1 MELKRLPSAP
11 TWILILAVR
20 RKQGRPLGDICH
32 PHRQVMQRFLP
43 SIESPHP
50 SGQEANRH
58 LCLTRRLQ
66 LRLVATFFSVAL
78 MGGSAAQDTA
88 FTYQGRLLE
97 HGVPASGRYDLRFTL
112 YPTANNGSPLT
123 EPVTEAAAVVSE
135 GVFTVRLDFGP
146 GVFTGGERWLE
157 LGVRTN
163 GGAAFVTLAPRMEI
177 TAMPYALHARS
188 VTAEGLSGTYSNAV
202 SFSHPASEFSG
213 IFSGDGTA
221 VTNVDAAR
229 LDGESADEFRQAAT
243 NAAATLISQAQ
254 RFINVRDYGALG
266 NGVDQTAALQLAIDQ
281 TTNSPTPLG
290 GKATVYLPAG
300 YYVISSPLK
309 LRVHDTHLL
318 GDGIERTRIHMTSN
332 TRDAITAEPWVGG
345 WNYGGGTN
353 GLWYCTLE
361 GFQVY
366 KNKAPVSSGTS
377 AGIRFQT
384 GLASQQ
390 RLSRAVI
397 RDVKI
402 FGFVWGLYVEH
413 GVGLLCERVEAYGN
427 NYGFWLSKVDSAT
440 FINCFAGDG
449 TTSLGA
455 NSFGTNYSA
464 AWTIK
469 PSTYAG
475 GFACNIIGGEARNV
489 NTIIDMSS
497 GALNVMGMNV
507 ELVWNGTVFNL
518 KRGTTS
524 ANFSGLRVA
533 GRNSGS
539 QHPIFKL
546 ANEVGAVT
554 SIGPGDYL
562 DNSTYPKIEL
572 NGATDYV
579 NYSGP
584 PLSVTNTA
592 TGASYNLTRFT
603 VSAGSN
609 VAIVTNHP
617 NSLTI
622 SVDSGLSGAFTNNES
637 RSTVWLGPSNY
648 YAGNVVVGTGSALA
662 AESITGGTASIGKV
676 TTGDLAV
683 SGKWNASG
691 GTNLPPAG
699 LRSTN
704 APTGLQLYYSL
715 NGTNGY
721 FGSVPAGDGD
731 HIANSSTTTFQI
743 GGVPGVDGIRF
754 PDSTIQ
760 TSAAPAAASPA
771 VYFQNGSTGSVA
783 ATNTFLAAT
792 VTVAITSAT
801 QRVMVTSH
809 RAFGSTLAGGAADLN
824 LYIGHRPSGS
834 SDSPT
839 NVGEGVLGNRVAA
852 NTRVTMGLSAVIT
865 GLAPGE
871 HEVGLT
877 GYSPEAANWNYNDAS
892 YTTATVY

>member
-1 MELKRLPSAP
+1 MTNGL
-11 TWILILAVR
+11 
-20 RKQGRPLGDICH
+20 QPLL
-32 PHRQVMQRFLP
+32 VVTFL
-43 SIESPHP
+43 
-50 SGQEANRH
+50 N
-58 LCLTRRLQ
+58 
-66 LRLVATFFSVAL
+66 VAL
-78 MGGSAAQDTA
+78 MAGMAAQDTA

-97 HGVPASGRYDLRFTL
+97 NGGPASGWYDLVFTL
-112 YPTANNGSPLT
+112 YPTASDGSPLAESLT
-123 EPVTEAAAVVSE
+123 KPATVLSE
-135 GVFTVRLDFGP
+135 GIFAVRLDFGA

-157 LGVRTN
+157 IGVRTN
-163 GGAAFVTLAPRMEI
+163 GEGAFITLAPRMEI
-177 TAMPYALHARS
+177 TAMPYALHARN

-202 SFSHPASEFSG
+202 NFNHPASEFAG
-213 IFSGDGTA
+213 TFSGDGTA

-229 LDGESADEFRQAAT
+229 LGGLDADVFRQAAT

-281 TTNSPTPLG
+281 TTNSPTPFG

-309 LRVHDTHLL
+309 LRVHGTHLL

-332 TRDAITAEPWVGG
+332 TRDAITADPWVGG

-366 KNKAPVSSGTS
+366 KNKAPVTSGTS

-475 GFACNIIGGEARNV
+475 GFACNIIGGESRNV

-497 GALNVMGMNV
+497 GTLNVMGMNV
-507 ELVWNGTVFNL
+507 ELVWNGPVFNL

-524 ANFSGLRVA
+524 ASFTGLRVA

-603 VSAGSN
+603 VSAGPN
-609 VAIVTNHP
+609 VTIVTNHP

-622 SVDSGLSGAFTNNES
+622 SVGDGLSGAFTNNES

-648 YAGNVVVGTGSALA
+648 YAGNVVVGAGSALA

-704 APTGLQLYYSL
+704 APTGIQLYYSI

-721 FGSVPAGDGD
+721 FGAVPAGDD
-731 HIANSSTTTFQI
+731 ELIANSSTTTFQI
-743 GGVPGVDGIRF
+743 GGVPGVDGLRF
-754 PDSTIQ
+754 PDGTIQ
-760 TSAAPAAASPA
+760 TSAAIAAASPA
-771 VYFQNGSTGSVA
+771 IYFQNGGGANVT
-783 ATNTFLAAT
+783 TMNTFLSAT
-792 VTVAITSAT
+792 VTVTITSPT

-809 RAFGSTLAGGAADLN
+809 KAFGSTIVGGAANLN

-834 SDSPT
+834 SVSPT
-839 NVGEGVLGNRVAA
+839 NVGQGVLGNRVAA
-852 NTRVTMGLSAVIT
+852 YTRVPMGLSAVIT
-865 GLAPGE
+865 GLSPGD

-877 GYSPEAANWNYNDAS
+877 GYSPEASNWNYNDAS

>member
-1 MELKRLPSAP
+1 M
-11 TWILILAVR
+11 
-20 RKQGRPLGDICH
+20 H
-32 PHRQVMQRFLP
+32 RFLP
-43 SIESPHP
+43 SIERCPP
-50 SGQEANRH
+50 SGREATRH
-58 LCLTRRLQ
+58 FAVTKHLHTF
-66 LRLVATFFSVAL
+66 LVAMLCSVAHIA
-78 MGGSAAQDTA
+78 SFAAQGTA

-112 YPTANNGSPLT
+112 YPTANEGNPLT
-123 EPVTEAAAVVSE
+123 EPFTNAATVVSE
-135 GVFTVRLDFGP
+135 GVFTVRLDFGT
-146 GVFTGGERWLE
+146 GIFTGGERWLE
-157 LGVRTN
+157 IGVCTN
-163 GGAAFVTLAPRMEI
+163 GGVAFVTLTPRMEI
-177 TAMPYALHARS
+177 TATPYALRARS
-188 VTAEGLSGTYSNAV
+188 ITADGLTGTYSNAV

-281 TTNSPTPLG
+281 TTNSPTPFG

-309 LRVHDTHLL
+309 LRVHDTRLL

-377 AGIRFQT
+377 TGIRFQT
-384 GLASQQ
+384 GFASQQ

-507 ELVWNGTVFNL
+507 ELVWNGPVFNL
-518 KRGTTS
+518 KSGTSS

-533 GRNSGS
+533 GRNGGS

-554 SIGPGDYL
+554 SIGPGDYF

-584 PLSVTNTA
+584 PLSVTNTV
-592 TGASYNLTRFT
+592 TRASYTITRMASST
-603 VSAGSN
+603 GDKVSL
-609 VAIVTNHP
+609 VTNHST
-617 NSLTI
+617 SLTN
-622 SVDSGLSGAFTNNES
+622 SADVGLSGASTANES
-637 RSTVWLGPSNY
+637 RITTWLGPSDSD
-648 YAGNVVVGTGSALA
+648 AGNLVDDPGSALS
-662 AESITGGTASIGKV
+662 AESITGGA
-676 TTGDLAV
+676 L
-683 SGKWNASG
+683 
-691 GTNLPPAG
+691 
-699 LRSTN
+699 
-704 APTGLQLYYSL
+704 
-715 NGTNGY
+715 
-721 FGSVPAGDGD
+721 
-731 HIANSSTTTFQI
+731 
-743 GGVPGVDGIRF
+743 
-754 PDSTIQ
+754 Q
-760 TSAAPAAASPA
+760 TSTAPAAASPA
-771 VYFQNGSTGSVA
+771 VYFQNGSAGSVA

-839 NVGEGVLGNRVAA
+839 NVGEGVLDNRVAA

-865 GLAPGE
+865 GLQPGE

>member
-1 MELKRLPSAP
+1 MTKRIHHFFVA
-11 TWILILAVR
+11 IL
-20 RKQGRPLGDICH
+20 
-32 PHRQVMQRFLP
+32 
-43 SIESPHP
+43 
-50 SGQEANRH
+50 
-58 LCLTRRLQ
+58 
-66 LRLVATFFSVAL
+66 FSVAL
-78 MGGSAAQDTA
+78 TASSVAQGTA
-88 FTYQGRLLE
+88 FTYQGRLQE
-97 HGVPASGRYDLRFTL
+97 NGNPASGLYDLQFTIHA
-112 YPTANNGSPLT
+112 TASDGSPLAG
-123 EPVTEAAAVVSE
+123 PVTNTSTVVSE
-135 GVFTVRLDFGP
+135 GLFTVRLDFGA
-146 GVFTGGERWLE
+146 GVFTEGERWLE
-157 LGVRTN
+157 IAVRTN
-163 GGAAFVTLAPRMEI
+163 GGSAFVTLTPRMEI
-177 TAMPYALHARS
+177 TAMPYALRARS
-188 VTAEGLSGTYSNAV
+188 ITAGGLTGTYSNAV
-202 SFSHPASEFSG
+202 NFSHPASQFWG
-213 IFSGDGTA
+213 TFAGDGTV

-229 LDGESADEFRQAAT
+229 FGGLGAEAFRQLAT
-243 NAAATLISQAQ
+243 NAAVTIVSNAQ
-254 RFINVRDYGALG
+254 GFINVRDYGALG

-281 TTNSPTPLG
+281 TTNSSTPLG

-300 YYVISSPLK
+300 NYVISSPLK
-309 LRVHDTHLL
+309 LRVHGTHLL

-332 TRDAITAEPWVGG
+332 TQDAITTEPWVGG
-345 WNYGGGTN
+345 WNFGGGTN

-361 GFQVY
+361 GFQVH
-366 KNKAPVSSGTS
+366 KIKAHVSSGTS

-390 RLSRAVI
+390 RLSRALI

-402 FGFVWGLYVEH
+402 YGFFWGLYVEH

-427 NYGFWLSKVDSAT
+427 NYGYWLSKVDSAT

-449 TTSLGA
+449 TTSLGVNA
-455 NSFGTNYSA
+455 FGTNYSA

-469 PSTYAG
+469 SSAYAG

-507 ELVWNGTVFNL
+507 ELVWNGPVFNL
-518 KRGTTS
+518 KHGTTS
-524 ANFSGLRVA
+524 ASFSGLRIG

-539 QHPIFKL
+539 QHPVFKL

-554 SIGPGDYL
+554 SIGAGNYL

-579 NYSGP
+579 SYSGP

-603 VSAGSN
+603 VSAGTN
-609 VAIVTNHP
+609 VTIVPNHP

-622 SVDSGLSGAFTNNES
+622 SVDGGLSGAFTNNES

-648 YAGNVVVGTGSALA
+648 YAGNVVVGAGSALT

-676 TTGDLAV
+676 TTGDLTV

-704 APTGLQLYYSL
+704 EPTGLQLYYSL

-731 HIANSSTTTFQI
+731 QIANSSTTTFQI

-754 PDSTIQ
+754 PDGTIQ
-760 TSAAPAAASPA
+760 TSAATAAASPA
-771 VYFQNGSTGSVA
+771 VYFQNGSGADVT
-783 ATNTFLAAT
+783 TMNTFLSAT
-792 VTVAITSAT
+792 VTVSITSST
-801 QRVMVTSH
+801 QRVLVTSH
-809 RAFGSTLAGGAADLN
+809 KAFGSTMAEGAANLN

-834 SDSPT
+834 PVSPT
-839 NVGEGVLGNRVAA
+839 NVGQGVLGNRVAA
-852 NTRVTMGLSAVIT
+852 YSRVPMGLSAVIT
-865 GLAPGE
+865 GLSPGD

-877 GYSPEAANWNYNDAS
+877 GYSPEASNWNYNDAS